1 MDHCLNFMTSVNL
14 KRQLVS
20 IEYPGLVENEDE
32 AIKTM
37 GGILAMS
44 TAHCQPNRK

>member
-1 MDHCLNFMTSVNL
+1 MNSITSVDL
-14 KRQLVS
+14 KRQFIS
-20 IEYPGLVENEDE
+20 IEYPGFVENEDE
-32 AIKTM
+32 AINTM